1 MDGTVRD
8 TALQWIHNMVL
19 DLFIDNAATA
29 TQTFIQLRWILD
41 LVLDMFVGKSIFSRV
56 FAHGVAQ
63 SSLEMRDACLLR
75 WCQCVAREDEN

>member
-29 TQTFIQLRWILD
+29 TQTFIQLRWIPD
-41 LVLDMFVGKSIFSRV
+41 LVLDMFVGKSIFHVRSPTP
-56 FAHGVAQ
+56 
-63 SSLEMRDACLLR
+63 LR
-75 WCQCVAREDEN
+75 GRKKKRAEGKEEVKKEGCGKGM